1 VVNKLPPCIVSPSAT
16 CHQVGRGATVDLDDL
31 AAALRDGVIGG
42 AGLDVFGQ
50 GVEGKPDLEPLPPD
64 HALYN
69 QHPTHLPRSS
79 SVR

>member
-1 VVNKLPPCIVSPSAT
+1 
-16 CHQVGRGATVDLDDL
+16 LDDL

-69 QHPTHLPRSS
+69 QHPSHLPRSS
-79 SVR
+79 SVRYLSSKPSLALLSIRTKLFTLH